1 MKALIGRTSSSQT
14 LERMSESPE
23 QLWLQFRQGDETAF
37 RQLHQQHIRHL
48 LNYGLRMHGSLSAV
62 EDCIQDVFVELWQY
76 RHGLVQP
83 TSVRFYLLK
92 ALRNRLRAQYRRDQ
106 PFVSGWDDD
115 GEQAGQNRLPFDTEP
130 SAEEQLIALDI
141 DAERKALIHQTLQAL
156 SARQREIVYLR
167 YFNDLTYEQICEVM
181 QINYQTA
188 RSQIYT
194 ALKLIR
200 KSLKGNDIAGSLFVY
215 FLLQ

>member
-1 MKALIGRTSSSQT
+1 MSVSSDQ
-14 LERMSESPE
+14 
-23 QLWLQFRQGDETAF
+23 QLWLRFQQGDETAF
-37 RQLHQQHIRHL
+37 RQLHQQHIQHL
-48 LNYGLRMHGSLSAV
+48 LNYGLRLHSSLQGV
-62 EDCIQDVFVELWQY
+62 EDSIQDVFIELWQY
-76 RHGLVQP
+76 RANLTQP
-83 TSVRFYLLK
+83 DCVRFYLLK

-115 GEQAGQNRLPFDTEP
+115 GEQAGQSRLPFHTEP

-141 DAERKALIHQTLQAL
+141 DFERKVLIHQTLQTL
-156 SARQREIVYLR
+156 TPRQREIIYLR

-188 RSQIYT
+188 RTQIYK

-200 KSLKGNDIAGSLFVY
+200 KNLKNIDIQRSIFIYLFI
-215 FLLQ
+215 

>member
-1 MKALIGRTSSSQT
+1 MNATPDQ
-14 LERMSESPE
+14 
-23 QLWLQFRQGDETAF
+23 QLWHRFRQGDETAF
-37 RQLHQQHIRHL
+37 QQLHQQHIRHL
-48 LNYGLRMHGSLSAV
+48 LNYGLRLHGSLSAV
-62 EDCIQDVFVELWQY
+62 EDCIQDVFIELWQY
-76 RHGLVQP
+76 RQGLAQP
-83 TSVRFYLLK
+83 VSVRFYLLK

-115 GEQAGQNRLPFDTEP
+115 GEHTGQNRLPFDTEP
-130 SAEEQLIALDI
+130 SAEEQIIALDI
-141 DAERKALIHQTLQAL
+141 DAERKAFIHQTLQTL

-167 YFNDLTYEQICEVM
+167 YFNDLTYEQVCEVM

-200 KSLKGNDIAGSLFVY
+200 KKLKDSDIAECLFFF

>member
-1 MKALIGRTSSSQT
+1 MDIKTSVEEQWLWHEFRAGSQH
-14 LERMSESPE
+14 
-23 QLWLQFRQGDETAF
+23 AF
-37 RQLHQQHIRHL
+37 QQIHRYHIRHL
-48 LNYGLRMHGSLSAV
+48 LNYGLRLHGSLSAV
-62 EDCIQDVFVELWQY
+62 EDCIQDVFVELWDY
-76 RHGLVQP
+76 RQGLTQP
-83 TSVRFYLLK
+83 TSVRFYLLR

-141 DAERKALIHQTLQAL
+141 DAERKALIHQTLQTL
-156 SARQREIVYLR
+156 TARQREIIYLR

-188 RSQIYT
+188 RSQIYS
-194 ALKLIR
+194 ALKVLR
-200 KSLKGNDIAGSLFVY
+200 KNLKDSDITRSLVLY
-215 FLLQ
+215 FLFQ

>member
-1 MKALIGRTSSSQT
+1 MNGSLDQR
-14 LERMSESPE
+14 
-23 QLWLQFRQGDETAF
+23 LWQRFQQSDEAAF
-37 RQLHQQHIRHL
+37 QQLHQQHIRHL
-48 LNYGLRMHGSLSAV
+48 LNYGLRLHGSLSAV
-62 EDCIQDVFVELWQY
+62 EDCIQDVFIELWQY
-76 RHGLVQP
+76 RQGLTQP
-83 TSVRFYLLK
+83 ISIRFYLLK
-92 ALRNRLRAQYRRDQ
+92 ALRNRLGAQYRRDQ

-115 GEQAGQNRLPFDTEP
+115 GEQTGQNRLPFDTEP

-141 DAERKALIHQTLQAL
+141 DAERKALIYQTLQTL
-156 SARQREIVYLR
+156 SARQREIIYLR

-188 RSQIYT
+188 RSQIYS

-200 KSLKGNDIAGSLFVY
+200 KNLKDSDIIRVMFVY

>member
-1 MKALIGRTSSSQT
+1 MDIKTSVEEQRLWHEFQAGSQ
-14 LERMSESPE
+14 
-23 QLWLQFRQGDETAF
+23 QAF
-37 RQLHQQHIRHL
+37 QQIHQYHIRHL
-48 LNYGLRMHGSLSAV
+48 INYGLRLHGSLSAV

-76 RHGLVQP
+76 RQGLTQP
-83 TSVRFYLLK
+83 ASVRFYLLR

-115 GEQAGQNRLPFDTEP
+115 GEQAGQNRLSFATEP

-141 DAERKALIHQTLQAL
+141 DVERKTLIYQTLQTL
-156 SARQREIVYLR
+156 SARQREIIYLR
-167 YFNDLTYEQICEVM
+167 YFNDLTYGQICEVM

-200 KSLKGNDIAGSLFVY
+200 KNLKDSDIAGSLLIY
-215 FLLQ
+215 FLFQ

>member
-1 MKALIGRTSSSQT
+1 MNATPDQ
-14 LERMSESPE
+14 
-23 QLWLQFRQGDETAF
+23 QLWHRFQQGDETAF
-37 RQLHQQHIRHL
+37 QQLHQQHIRHL
-48 LNYGLRMHGSLSAV
+48 LNYGLRLHGSLSAV

-76 RHGLVQP
+76 RQGLTQP
-83 TSVRFYLLK
+83 TSVRFYLLR

-141 DAERKALIHQTLQAL
+141 DAERKALIHQTLQTL
-156 SARQREIVYLR
+156 TARQREIIYLR
-167 YFNDLTYEQICEVM
+167 YFNDLTYGQICEVM

-200 KSLKGNDIAGSLFVY
+200 KNLKNSDIAGSLFVY
-215 FLLQ
+215 FLLQQK

>member
-1 MKALIGRTSSSQT
+1 MNVKTSVQ
-14 LERMSESPE
+14 E
-23 QLWLQFRQGDETAF
+23 QRLWQEFQAGSHHAF
-37 RQLHQQHIRHL
+37 QQIHQYHIRHL
-48 LNYGLRMHGSLSAV
+48 LNYGLRLHSSLSAV
-62 EDCIQDVFVELWQY
+62 EDCIQDIFVELWQY
-76 RHGLVQP
+76 RQGLTQP

-130 SAEEQLIALDI
+130 SAEEQLIALDT
-141 DAERKALIHQTLQAL
+141 DAERKALIQQTLQVL
-156 SARQREIVYLR
+156 TARQREIIYLR

-181 QINYQTA
+181 KINYQTA

-200 KSLKGNDIAGSLFVY
+200 KNLKDSDIARLLILYLF
-215 FLLQ
+215 FQ

>member
-1 MKALIGRTSSSQT
+1 MNTRTRAEEQ
-14 LERMSESPE
+14 
-23 QLWLQFRQGDETAF
+23 QLWHEFQSGSQHAF
-37 RQLHQQHIRHL
+37 QQIHQYHIGHL
-48 LNYGLRMHGSLSAV
+48 LNYGLRLNGSLSTV
-62 EDCIQDVFVELWQY
+62 EDCIQDVFVELWHY
-76 RHGLVQP
+76 RQKLAQP
-83 TSVRFYLLK
+83 ASVRFYLLR

-141 DAERKALIHQTLQAL
+141 DADRKALIHQALQTLT
-156 SARQREIVYLR
+156 ARQREIIYLR

-194 ALKLIR
+194 ALKMIR
-200 KSLKGNDIAGSLFVY
+200 KNLKDSNISSILIIY
-215 FLLQ
+215 FLF